1 MANTGTA
8 TAARQGF
15 SITDLPVNVKI
26 LAAVGIAGMVALVV
40 GISGLTALGSASSSA
55 QRIYARNVGNVAA
68 VGSIKAAFLQVRV
81 DVTLHAATT
90 DPAAKAKIKATFAT
104 DAQTANDAITTYRN
118 GDPAGDKAVI
128 DDLADAWQ
136 QFSTIASTKL
146 FPLSEQG
153 DIATWQTVRTAEAG
167 PHIAKAYQ
175 DIDALEKAEKNDASA
190 SAASARSGY
199 QSSRLTSLLL
209 LIVGLGVA
217 LTAGLLVARQIV
229 RSLSRV
235 KNVCTALADGDLTQT
250 AGLVSRDEPGQ
261 MGQCL
266 DTALSR
272 LRATVSTI
280 NGSATSLAGAAEEL
294 SGVTTQIASS
304 AEETSA
310 QAQTVS
316 AAAEQ
321 ISRSITT
328 VSAGSEEMGAS
339 IREISHN
346 ATEAAQVAQE
356 AVTLAA
362 TTSSSMTKLGESSAE
377 IGNVVKV
384 ITAIA
389 EQTNLLALNATIE
402 AARAGE
408 AGKGFAVVASEVKDL
423 AQETAR
429 ATEDIARRV
438 ETIQA
443 DTGGAVTAIE
453 RITRV
458 ISRISEFQ
466 TTIASAVEEQTATT
480 AETNR
485 SVTEAAT
492 GADDVAQNI
501 TGVAEAARIT
511 SEGVSQAQQATTE
524 LTRMSAELASTV
536 ARFKY

>member
-1 MANTGTA
+1 MA
-8 TAARQGF
+8 
-15 SITDLPVNVKI
+15 DLPVNVKI
-26 LAAVGIAGMVALVV
+26 LAAVGIAGVVALMV
-40 GISGLTALGSASSSA
+40 GISGLTALGRASASA
-55 QRIYARNVGNVAA
+55 QQIYVRNVANVAA
-68 VGSIKAAFLQVRV
+68 VGNIKSSFLQVRV

-90 DPAAKAKIKATFAT
+90 DPAAKAKIKATFTT
-104 DAQTANDAITTYRN
+104 DAQTAGDAITAYHN
-118 GDPAGDKAVI
+118 GDPAGDRAVI
-128 DDLADAWQ
+128 DDLANAWQ
-136 QFSTIASTKL
+136 QFSDIASTKL

-153 DIATWQTVRTAEAG
+153 DIATWQTVRTGEAN
-167 PHIAKAYQ
+167 PHIVKAYQ
-175 DIDALEKAEKNDASA
+175 DIDALEKAEKHDASE

-199 QSSRLTSLLL
+199 QSSRLTSLIL

-217 LTAGLLVARQIV
+217 LTAALLVARQIV
-229 RSLSRV
+229 RSLGRV
-235 KNVCTALADGDLTQT
+235 KEVCAALADGDLTRT

-261 MGQCL
+261 MGQSL
-266 DTALSR
+266 DVAVSR
-272 LRATVSTI
+272 LRETVGTI
-280 NGSATSLAGAAEEL
+280 NGSATSLAGAAEQL

-321 ISRSITT
+321 ISRSIAT
-328 VSAGSEEMGAS
+328 VSAGSEQMGAS
-339 IREISHN
+339 IREISQN

-362 TTSSSMTKLGESSAE
+362 TTSSSMSKLGESSAE

-438 ETIQA
+438 EAIQA

-453 RITRV
+453 QITRV

-492 GADDVAQNI
+492 GTGDVAQNI

-524 LTRMSAELASTV
+524 LTRMSSELAAVVSQF
-536 ARFKY
+536 RY